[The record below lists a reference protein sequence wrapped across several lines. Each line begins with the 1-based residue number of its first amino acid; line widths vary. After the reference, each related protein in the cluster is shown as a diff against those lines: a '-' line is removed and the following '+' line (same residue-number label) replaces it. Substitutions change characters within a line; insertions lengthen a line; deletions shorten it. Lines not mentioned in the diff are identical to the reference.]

1 MHRLDGGG
9 QEDGDTGCLGR
20 TLDIASVLRDISRFL
35 ALLANPAGP
44 RIKVPSALVLF
55 PCLHLSSSFKLDL
68 YCLQLFLFSLPP
80 SPNGTPRK
88 SYQCSLQNV
97 FTASQPGPNHH
108 ALSPGLLQL
117 PASASKF
124 LLHTW
129 GVGGR
134 LFNRKL
140 HYVIPSPLVAP
151 PLSKARSCTIQ
162 PCISSPPTRPPFT
175 LLHTGPLTVSWDYQ
189 AHPHLRTF
197 ALTVSR
203 FRNGLALNGRMA
215 HFLYIF
221 TYVDFSIKSS
231 FPPAPKLRLMPTL
244 RIPLFCVGFPPQHL
258 SKMLCILSSLL
269 SPPLILQ
276 AHEGCRFYLF
286 SPLPSL

>member
-1 MHRLDGGG
+1 MEPPENPISAPFKMYPQPPSLVQTTTLSRLDYCSCLLLPRSFSSTPGGWGGG
-9 QEDGDTGCLGR
+9 
-20 TLDIASVLRDISRFL
+20 
-35 ALLANPAGP
+35 
-44 RIKVPSALVLF
+44 
-55 PCLHLSSSFKLDL
+55 
-68 YCLQLFLFSLPP
+68 
-80 SPNGTPRK
+80 
-88 SYQCSLQNV
+88 
-97 FTASQPGPNHH
+97 
-108 ALSPGLLQL
+108 
-117 PASASKF
+117 
-124 LLHTW
+124 
-129 GVGGR
+129 

-286 SPLPSL
+286 SSLPSL

>member
-1 MHRLDGGG
+1 MEPPENPISAPFEMYPQPPSLVQTTTLSRLDYCSCLLLPRSFSSTPGGWGGG
-9 QEDGDTGCLGR
+9 
-20 TLDIASVLRDISRFL
+20 
-35 ALLANPAGP
+35 
-44 RIKVPSALVLF
+44 
-55 PCLHLSSSFKLDL
+55 
-68 YCLQLFLFSLPP
+68 
-80 SPNGTPRK
+80 
-88 SYQCSLQNV
+88 
-97 FTASQPGPNHH
+97 
-108 ALSPGLLQL
+108 
-117 PASASKF
+117 
-124 LLHTW
+124 
-129 GVGGR
+129 

-221 TYVDFSIKSS
+221 TYVDFSIKIFLSTRSQTSTHANASYPPVLCQISS
-231 FPPAPKLRLMPTL
+231 SAFVQNAVYFIFFAVSPINP
-244 RIPLFCVGFPPQHL
+244 
-258 SKMLCILSSLL
+258 SS
-269 SPPLILQ
+269 P
-276 AHEGCRFYLF
+276 
-286 SPLPSL
+286 

>member
-1 MHRLDGGG
+1 MSSTLLVFPPSLPKWNPQKILSVLPSKCIHSLPAWSKPPRSLAWTTAAACFCLEVSPPHLGGG
-9 QEDGDTGCLGR
+9 
-20 TLDIASVLRDISRFL
+20 
-35 ALLANPAGP
+35 
-44 RIKVPSALVLF
+44 
-55 PCLHLSSSFKLDL
+55 
-68 YCLQLFLFSLPP
+68 
-80 SPNGTPRK
+80 
-88 SYQCSLQNV
+88 
-97 FTASQPGPNHH
+97 
-108 ALSPGLLQL
+108 
-117 PASASKF
+117 
-124 LLHTW
+124 
-129 GVGGR
+129 GGG

-175 LLHTGPLTVSWDYQ
+175 LLHTGPVTVSWDYQ

-244 RIPLFCVGFPPQHL
+244 RIPLFCVRFPPQHL

>member
-9 QEDGDTGCLGR
+9 REDGDTGCLGR

-55 PCLHLSSSFKLDL
+55 LCLHLSSSFKLDL
-68 YCLQLFLFSLPP
+68 YCLQLFSFSLPP

-97 FTASQPGPNHH
+97 STASQPGPNHH

-134 LFNRKL
+134 P
-140 HYVIPSPLVAP
+140 I
-151 PLSKARSCTIQ
+151 
-162 PCISSPPTRPPFT
+162 
-175 LLHTGPLTVSWDYQ
+175 
-189 AHPHLRTF
+189 
-197 ALTVSR
+197 
-203 FRNGLALNGRMA
+203 
-215 HFLYIF
+215 
-221 TYVDFSIKSS
+221 
-231 FPPAPKLRLMPTL
+231 
-244 RIPLFCVGFPPQHL
+244 
-258 SKMLCILSSLL
+258 
-269 SPPLILQ
+269 
-276 AHEGCRFYLF
+276 
-286 SPLPSL
+286 